1 MTPTSLGEKI
11 NNRVVIT
18 IRSQIESQSR
28 GPQLNPNFRSLTGL
42 LDYASYY
49 ILTSSNPR
57 FGDRIME

>member
-28 GPQLNPNFRSLTGL
+28 GPQLNFRSLTGL